1 MGTLLQVEN
10 PEEPGRRELASI
22 VHDFNNLLGVVLNFS
37 ILAREKLLA
46 ADPAATDQVQHAL
59 KYLDRIENAARSAVQ
74 LNKELGAH
82 IPPRERPPQQ

>member
-10 PEEPGRRELASI
+10 PKEPTRRELASI

-46 ADPAATDQVQHAL
+46 ADLPSGDQVQQAL
-59 KYLDRIENAARSAVQ
+59 KYLDRIENAARGAVQ
-74 LNKELGAH
+74 LNKELGAQ
-82 IPPRERPPQQ
+82 IPGKELPPP